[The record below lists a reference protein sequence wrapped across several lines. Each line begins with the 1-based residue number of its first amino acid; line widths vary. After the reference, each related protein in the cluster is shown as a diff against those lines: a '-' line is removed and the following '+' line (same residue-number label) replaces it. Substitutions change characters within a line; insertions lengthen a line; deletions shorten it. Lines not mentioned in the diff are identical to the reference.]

1 MDVLMVSPISKAS
14 AIQRAGRAGR
24 TSPGKCFRLYTKDDY
39 QALMDQTEPE
49 ICRTE
54 LTTVILQLKALG
66 INNVVKG
73 FEFLDPPNSIMV
85 ERALEFLY
93 ALGAISEAG
102 HLTDELGLKM
112 AEMPVDPMMAKIVS
126 LCLVKK
132 LFAKCFG
139 KAQATLLTK
148 FPGKKNNFCF

>member
-93 ALGAISEAG
+93 ALGAISESG

-112 AEMPVDPMMAKIVS
+112 AEMPVDPMMAKILLIS
-126 LCLVKK
+126 LNVQKRL
-132 LFAKCFG
+132 
-139 KAQATLLTK
+139 
-148 FPGKKNNFCF
+148 